1 MMIKR
6 TGHYELLHE
15 VVEHNGIL
23 YFAGI
28 ITEDKALDMEGQT
41 RSVFQQLEQLLAA
54 HGSSKERVLTAL
66 VFITDMRNKP
76 AMNKV
81 WKEWFGR
88 EHTPTRATIG
98 VSDLEKDILI
108 EVVFTAAKA

>member
-1 MMIKR
+1 MIKR
-6 TGHYELLHE
+6 TGDYELLHE

-23 YFAGI
+23 HFAGI

-66 VFITDMRNKP
+66 VFVTDMKNKP

-81 WKEWFGR
+81 WKEWFGGK
-88 EHTPTRATIG
+88 HMPTRATIG